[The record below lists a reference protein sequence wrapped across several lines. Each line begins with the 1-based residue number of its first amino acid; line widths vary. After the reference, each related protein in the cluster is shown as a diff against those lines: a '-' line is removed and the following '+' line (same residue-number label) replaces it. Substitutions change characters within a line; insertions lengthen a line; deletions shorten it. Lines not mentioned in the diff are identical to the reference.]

1 MQILTYI
8 MARKKTE
15 IRKEEIKDA
24 VLDIIFNEGLKHL
37 STKNLANH
45 IGLSEGAIFRHFATK
60 QDILLSILQ
69 DVQSGLVSELRE
81 ITVAPLSPE
90 LRLEKFLC
98 ATVHYLTEKKGV
110 TMLLFS
116 EAMHANDS
124 ELKKNLQQIFNMQR
138 NLVSKI
144 LLDGIAMGIW
154 NDQINVDRV
163 SMIYLGIPVTLNIEL
178 MLNGGLFYQKDFCR
192 QMLDLFAKMLKK

>member
-1 MQILTYI
+1 MVHKT
-8 MARKKTE
+8 TE
-15 IRKEEIKDA
+15 IRQDEIKQA
-24 VLDIIFNEGLKHL
+24 VLDIIFTQGLKSL
-37 STKNLANH
+37 STKNLAKH

-69 DVQSGLVSELRE
+69 DVQTELIAQLRE

-90 LRLEKFLC
+90 MRLEKFLC
-98 ATVHYLTEKKGV
+98 ATVHYLTDKKGV

-116 EAMHANDS
+116 EASHNNDS
-124 ELKKNLQQIFNMQR
+124 VLKNSLQQIFNSQR

-144 LLDGIAMGIW
+144 MLDGIAMGLW
-154 NDQINVDRV
+154 DDQINVDRV

-178 MLNGGLFYQKDFCR
+178 VLNGGLFYQNDFCR
-192 QMLDLFAKMLKK
+192 QMLDLLLKMLKK

>member
-1 MQILTYI
+1 MV
-8 MARKKTE
+8 RKTTE
-15 IRKEEIKDA
+15 IRQDEIKKA
-24 VLDIIFNEGLKHL
+24 VLDIIFTQGLKHL
-37 STKNLANH
+37 STKNLAKQ

-69 DVQSGLVSELRE
+69 DVQIELVSELRE
-81 ITVAPLSPE
+81 ITVAPLPPE
-90 LRLEKFLC
+90 ARLEKFLC

-116 EAMHANDS
+116 EASHNNDS
-124 ELKKNLQQIFNMQR
+124 LLKNSLQQIFNSQR

-144 LLDGIAMGIW
+144 MLDGIAMGIW
-154 NDQINVDRV
+154 DDQVNVDRV

-178 MLNGGLFYQKDFCR
+178 VLNGGLFYQNDFCR
-192 QMLDLFAKMLKK
+192 QMLDLLVKMLKK

>member
-1 MQILTYI
+1 MV
-8 MARKKTE
+8 RKTTE
-15 IRKEEIKDA
+15 IRQDEIKQA
-24 VLDIIFNEGLKHL
+24 VLDIIFTQGLKSL
-37 STKNLANH
+37 STKNLAKH

-69 DVQSGLVSELRE
+69 DVQTDLIAQLRE

-90 LRLEKFLC
+90 ARLEKFLC
-98 ATVHYLTEKKGV
+98 ATVHYLTDKKGV

-116 EAMHANDS
+116 EASHNNDS
-124 ELKKNLQQIFNMQR
+124 LLKNSLQQIFNSQR

-144 LLDGIAMGIW
+144 MLDGIAMGIW
-154 NDQINVDRV
+154 DDQVNVDRV

-178 MLNGGLFYQKDFCR
+178 VLNGGLFYQNDFCR
-192 QMLDLFAKMLKK
+192 QMLELLLKMLKK

>member
-1 MQILTYI
+1 

-15 IRKEEIKDA
+15 IRQEEIKKA
-24 VLDIIFNEGLKHL
+24 VLDIVFNEGLKSL
-37 STKNLANH
+37 STKNLAHH

-69 DVQSGLVSELRE
+69 DIQIDLITQLRD
-81 ITVAPLSPE
+81 ISMAPLSPE

-98 ATVHYLTEKKGV
+98 TTVHYLTEKRGV
-110 TMLLFS
+110 TMLMFS
-116 EAMHANDS
+116 EASHSNDTV
-124 ELKKNLQQIFNMQR
+124 LKNSLQQIFNSQR

-144 LLDGIAMGIW
+144 MLDGIAQGIW
-154 NDQINVDRV
+154 DDQVSVERI

-178 MLNGGLFYQKDFCR
+178 VLNGGLFFQNDFCR
-192 QMLDLFAKMLKK
+192 QMLELILKMLKK

>member
-1 MQILTYI
+1 MVHKT
-8 MARKKTE
+8 TE
-15 IRKEEIKDA
+15 IRQDEIKQA
-24 VLDIIFNEGLKHL
+24 VLDIIFTQGLKSL
-37 STKNLANH
+37 STKNLAKH

-69 DVQSGLVSELRE
+69 DVQTELIAQLRE

-90 LRLEKFLC
+90 MRLEKFLC
-98 ATVHYLTEKKGV
+98 ATVHYLTDKKGV

-116 EAMHANDS
+116 EASHNNDS
-124 ELKKNLQQIFNMQR
+124 MLKNSLQQIFNSQR

-144 LLDGIAMGIW
+144 MLDGIALGIW
-154 NDQINVDRV
+154 DDQVNVDRV

-178 MLNGGLFYQKDFCR
+178 VLNGGLFYQNDFCR
-192 QMLDLFAKMLKK
+192 QMLDLLLKMLKK